1 MEGRKYIYLEYID
14 CICDKGDFNKE
25 VLSFFIKNNGTIEDI
40 IEGVEVLIDSEG
52 EAYKLILSDVLT
64 VKKDA
69 ISNNSLYNIAN
80 YCILNNAKKVGCQ
93 NNKHELNISL
103 VKNKLFNNKVL
114 INNDYNPEN
123 GSYLIIEISINDIV
137 PNKCDYR
144 LLDSNNEKSLF
155 IDFIEFFPNTGF
167 FDGYYNYAIDINI
180 DFTNCLNS
188 NMLLIKKWIDNVCID
203 YVNRVD
209 WLKKYN
215 EKYFTNQIMQR
226 NINDF

>member
-123 GSYLIIEISINDIV
+123 GSYLVIEFLMNDII
-137 PNKCDYR
+137 PDNCNYE
-144 LLDSNNEKSLF
+144 LLDNDIEEELFNNFVDKL
-155 IDFIEFFPNTGF
+155 IDLD
-167 FDGYYNYAIDINI
+167 FDEGDYDYVVKIDINLT
-180 DFTNCLNS
+180 DCLNL
-188 NMLLIKKWIDNVCID
+188 NMVLMKNSIYNVCLD
-203 YVNRVD
+203 YINKINN
-209 WLKKYN
+209 LKKYN
-215 EKYFTNQIMQR
+215 KRYFTKQIIER
-226 NINDF
+226 NVEHF